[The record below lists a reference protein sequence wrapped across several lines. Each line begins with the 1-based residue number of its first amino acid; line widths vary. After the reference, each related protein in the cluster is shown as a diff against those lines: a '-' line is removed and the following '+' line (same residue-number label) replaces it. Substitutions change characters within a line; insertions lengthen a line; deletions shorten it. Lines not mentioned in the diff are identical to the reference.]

1 MEIKELAQLIK
12 ETKKEY
18 KQSQRVCSKIWL
30 DGDYNSRTFY
40 SQPEKWF
47 QLQPFLEIAYKNKQ
61 KLDSYK
67 TSFRIKHIVL
77 SMCRGRSISQIESK
91 VSQDRQAVLDRENI
105 YNCVK
110 QILSE
115 MGKKWIN

>member
-12 ETKKEY
+12 ETRKEY

-47 QLQPFLEIAYKNKQ
+47 QLQPFLKITYQNKQ

-91 VSQDRQAVLDRENI
+91 VSQYATLEKENV

-115 MGKKWIN
+115 MGKKWID